1 MLHANGLQGQ
11 GEVTSGEA
19 MGAFFQKIAR
29 TGESPGHV
37 APEKKHPSVI
47 SDQRVFSRKF
57 TFHFMNLTLLLCV
70 SGQTSISV
78 TAGLEGPT

>member
-29 TGESPGHV
+29 TGESPWSRCPREK
-37 APEKKHPSVI
+37 APKCDLRPKGI
-47 SDQRVFSRKF
+47 F
-57 TFHFMNLTLLLCV
+57 
-70 SGQTSISV
+70 
-78 TAGLEGPT
+78 